1 MHVHAPT
8 QQPPAP
14 LVLAHPAGFDEE
26 GLNEILAQPAALMA
40 DLSWLPAQ
48 ILAATTDDGE
58 AAEEAEGG
66 QQQGPRSIGDMSLAQ
81 LAKVRLESCHP
92 SLPPWTAMHVRGG
105 GGESW
110 GSSAGHAALQVR
122 SLEGTRSALSLFTF
136 SFPSSLGGVVVASVS
151 MLCVLG
157 L

>member
-14 LVLAHPAGFDEE
+14 LLLAHPAGFDEE

-58 AAEEAEGG
+58 AVEEAEGG

-81 LAKVRLESCHP
+81 LAKVRLESCYP
-92 SLPPWTAMHVRGG
+92 SLPPSIAVHVRGG
-105 GGESW
+105 EGGGRESS
-110 GSSAGHAALQVR
+110 GSSASHAALQVR
-122 SLEGTRSALSLFTF
+122 SLEGRETLDPPSLCLHFHGLPLLVGLSL
-136 SFPSSLGGVVVASVS
+136 PE
-151 MLCVLG
+151 
-157 L
+157 

>member
-14 LVLAHPAGFDEE
+14 LLLAHPAGFDEE

-58 AAEEAEGG
+58 AVEEAEGG

-81 LAKVRLESCHP
+81 LAKVRLESCYP
-92 SLPPWTAMHVRGG
+92 SLPPSIAVHVRGG
-105 GGESW
+105 EGGGVFGQQCGPCSVASEVVGGQGNS
-110 GSSAGHAALQVR
+110 
-122 SLEGTRSALSLFTF
+122 RSALSLFTL
-136 SFPSSLGGVVVASVS
+136 PMLSSLGGVVVA
-151 MLCVLG
+151 
-157 L
+157 